1 MIEEVLR
8 VGGQKLLIPVLV
20 VAIGTALVKGLFGVH
35 RSKSA
40 DRKDFLDLWSRRQS
54 QDDMW
59 LEVAVRHL
67 FGTYLPASLI
77 RSLLQSPQAARSILE
92 ISDSWNLLNMDDET
106 NELRWKKERH
116 SQAKNRRRERWAF
129 FAIYFVAMYVAVFF
143 AIKAITTSVG
153 GMPSWI
159 SWVYALF
166 LGGIALWCSSKSDA
180 LKIADRA
187 VPRWLGLP

>member
-1 MIEEVLR
+1 MIEELLK
-8 VGGQKLLIPVLV
+8 VGGPKSLIPVLV
-20 VAIGTALVKGLFGVH
+20 VVVGTALVKGLFGVH

-40 DRKDFLDLWSRRQS
+40 DRKVFLDLWSRRET

-92 ISDSWNLLNMDDET
+92 ISESWNLLNMDDET
-106 NELRWKKERH
+106 KELRWKKERH
-116 SQAKNRRRERWAF
+116 SQTKNRRRESWAF
-129 FAIYFVAMYVAVFF
+129 STIYFAAMFVAVFF
-143 AIKAITTSVG
+143 AIKTITPSIG
-153 GMPSWI
+153 GIPSWI
-159 SWVYALF
+159 SGVYALF
-166 LGGIALWCSSKSDA
+166 LGGFALWCLSQSDA
-180 LKIADRA
+180 LKTADKA